1 MGGFVSDLVWFLQE
15 KWNFFSAQ
23 KSTVFCQFPH
33 LHTLKSPL
41 VICLLHS
48 SPFPCIKSP
57 ILHLLI
63 LSLSLFICECKAA
76 FIHGYHREKSSL
88 CHTSCS
94 HQQHIQSTARTH
106 AHTDVCVYLWP
117 HGYSQH
123 GAGMSGRQLSSQT
136 KELKMLQG
144 LLSAVRAR
152 YM

>member
-1 MGGFVSDLVWFLQE
+1 MVLTGKMELFFCTEKHCFLPVSSPAYLEV
-15 KWNFFSAQ
+15 
-23 KSTVFCQFPH
+23 STSH
-33 LHTLKSPL
+33 L
-41 VICLLHS
+41 CLLHS

-63 LSLSLFICECKAA
+63 LSLSLFICEYKAA

-123 GAGMSGRQLSSQT
+123 GAGM
-136 KELKMLQG
+136 KMLQG